1 MSSSPTWRSYLEFRD
16 IDPHMARI
24 LTAIEKVRDKDDP
37 DRLILRNHSI
47 SRVTKMK
54 ARIKKEEG
62 VK

>member
-1 MSSSPTWRSYLEFRD
+1 MT
-16 IDPHMARI
+16 RI
-24 LTAIEKVRDKDDP
+24 LIAIEKVRDKDDP

>member
-1 MSSSPTWRSYLEFRD
+1 MSPNPTWRSYLEFRE

-24 LTAIEKVRDKDDP
+24 LMAIEKVRDKDDP

-54 ARIKKEEG
+54 TRIKKEEG